1 MYSPLGLV
9 IFVAV
14 EGTFVCFT
22 KAHDHFISNFIRC
35 GFLRRNDGHAGV
47 SLRCC
52 RMLGVVSHYISFLC
66 HLHAIN
72 AYSIKDTAC
81 MYKRI

>member
-1 MYSPLGLV
+1 MFGGCALFAVHRSSARMRVRVRACRAPWSPG
-9 IFVAV
+9 
-14 EGTFVCFT
+14 G
-22 KAHDHFISNFIRC
+22 
-35 GFLRRNDGHAGV
+35 RRLDGHAGV

>member
-1 MYSPLGLV
+1 MLACLGGVRCSLYTVRLRACVCVLV
-9 IFVAV
+9 RVV
-14 EGTFVCFT
+14 RPGR
-22 KAHDHFISNFIRC
+22 RC
-35 GFLRRNDGHAGV
+35 LDGHAGV